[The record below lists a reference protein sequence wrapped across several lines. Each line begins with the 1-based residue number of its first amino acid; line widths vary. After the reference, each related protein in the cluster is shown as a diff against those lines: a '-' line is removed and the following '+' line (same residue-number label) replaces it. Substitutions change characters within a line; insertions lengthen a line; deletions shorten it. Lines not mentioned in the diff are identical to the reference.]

1 MTYGVNPYR
10 PGAGL
15 MPVYLAGREQDVDSL
30 DSIFTALTLN
40 IPVQS
45 VIFSG
50 LRGVGKTVLINRLQ
64 SIAEDKGSF
73 ECTITPYDPF
83 GNKWLEPYWR
93 WDGSTS
99 TGFASNVKNGGDN
112 PKISVKAGTY
122 IFEFDT
128 HLLRSKLYP
137 KE

>member
-1 MTYGVNPYR
+1 MAGTGFKGMSWSTNQLLELVQDTDNPY
-10 PGAGL
+10 L
-15 MPVYLAGREQDVDSL
+15 
-30 DSIFTALTLN
+30 FTAEC
-40 IPVQS
+40 
-45 VIFSG
+45 
-50 LRGVGKTVLINRLQ
+50 
-64 SIAEDKGSF
+64 IAEDKGSF

-93 WDGSTS
+93 WNGSTS